1 MSFCSVKMSCFNLQD
16 NRSTLG
22 TVTNKTNGRIYGH
35 ITKDSDQELRAKL
48 AFLSAIQAPIMLL
61 GRLPYRLY
69 AVCSGDFVKSGIK
82 AAKKEWQ
89 LKCQE
94 RSLQWP
100 KKSSIKLFNGYNFTI
115 AKHVM
120 WHLLKNICKII
131 TIPLAIIA
139 QQFAALYGLINP
151 LDGRIIFAA
160 IAELG
165 SRDVIPIYAK
175 DEFAEKMLQLS
186 DYLGLCLQPKDVW
199 DSKKLYCLYNSYN
212 LQTIRSLLNSI
223 SAELRDKQL
232 FFQNEELNVATILS
246 HLRTYQINIKKVSYS
261 DTDETL
267 KNGTLKEGS
276 DLKEVVRKCLQV
288 IAANLTQIEQTR
300 ELIIAALSK
309 DASVYPIT
317 LQLTIKQ
324 AKEQIMLI
332 MTQLDGLF

>member
-1 MSFCSVKMSCFNLQD
+1 MSCFNLQD
-16 NRSTLG
+16 NRSPLG

-35 ITKDSDQELRAKL
+35 ITRDSDQELRTKL

-61 GRLPYRLY
+61 RLPYRLY
-69 AVCSGDFVKSGIK
+69 AVCSGDFVKSGIR

-100 KKSSIKLFNGYNFTI
+100 KKSSIKLFNSYNFTI

-165 SRDVIPIYAK
+165 SRDVYAK
-175 DEFAEKMLQLS
+175 DEFAGEMLWLS

-199 DSKKLYCLYNSYN
+199 DSKRLYCLYSSYN
-212 LQTIRSLLNSI
+212 SQTIRSLLNSI
-223 SAELRDKQL
+223 STELHQKKR
-232 FFQNEELNVATILS
+232 FFQNEELNVATTLS
-246 HLRTYQINIKKVSYS
+246 RLHNYQMNIKKVSYS

-267 KNGTLKEGS
+267 KNGALKEGS
-276 DLKEVVRKCLQV
+276 DIIEVVRKCLQV